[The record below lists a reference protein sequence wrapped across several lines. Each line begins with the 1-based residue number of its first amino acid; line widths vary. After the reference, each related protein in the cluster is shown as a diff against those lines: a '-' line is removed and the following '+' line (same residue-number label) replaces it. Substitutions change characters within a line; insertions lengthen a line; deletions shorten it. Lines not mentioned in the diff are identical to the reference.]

1 MTMRI
6 LLGLLLPLLASCQH
20 RELIVPEKPPE
31 IVRVTVEVPV
41 SLCPG
46 GGSDCDLLR
55 DCYNEA
61 AKEQTYGEAKR
72 LANLRTES
80 IAECNARWA
89 KVRALQ
95 PEAEK

>member
-1 MTMRI
+1 MRRSAAVAAV
-6 LLGLLLPLLASCQH
+6 LLLAACQSD
-20 RELIVPEKPPE
+20 ELIVPEKPPE
-31 IVRVTVEVPV
+31 IVRVAVKEPV
-41 SLCPG
+41 SLCPDG
-46 GGSDCDLLR
+46 GAKCDLLR
-55 DCYNEA
+55 DCYDEK

-95 PEAEK
+95 PEKGE

>member
-1 MTMRI
+1 MR
-6 LLGLLLPLLASCQH
+6 LTLALSALLLAGCRSE
-20 RELIVPEKPPE
+20 ELVVPEKPPE
-31 IVRVTVEVPV
+31 IVRVSVEVPV
-41 SLCPG
+41 ALCPG
-46 GGSDCDLLR
+46 GGDKCELLR
-55 DCYNEA
+55 DCYDEK

-95 PEAEK
+95 PEKGE